1 MKLPLKLSNDN
12 DIYWSTKKFN
22 SYYPD
27 IWLDIAIGGRGIG
40 KTTGAFIDVGNRF
53 NKRGEEFIY
62 LRRYKPELKKF
73 VAKKSLD
80 AVYDGIV
87 YKPAADM
94 WTFSFENK
102 VVGYGI
108 ALSTGVDF
116 KSVNFDKVTTII
128 YDEATLKRH
137 SQKRYLTDEVTMLLE
152 FISSVVRT
160 RTNYRV
166 LILGNNVDLYNP
178 YFEYFSVPTF
188 KGVYI
193 DRKRG
198 LMCELPKNSPK
209 LLEMEKKTP
218 LYKLIHDTSYGR
230 YHYDNEVL
238 GSATEPSIIAEPKEI
253 RNFVKVVI
261 RGSTLFITFYTDER
275 TKCQRFY
282 VYRKDYEAKGSNV
295 YYLTKGNEVN
305 YFYLDYF
312 KKRCKAI
319 LNRFYYD
326 DRIDFDE
333 KKTADIF
340 SAMMEDL
347 Q

>member
-12 DIYWSTKKFN
+12 DIYWCTKKFN

-80 AVYDGIV
+80 AVYEGII

-209 LLEMEKKTP
+209 LLEMGKKTP

-238 GSATEPSIIAEPKEI
+238 GSANEPSIIAEPKEI

-312 KKRCKAI
+312 KKRCQAI

-340 SAMMEDL
+340 AAMMEDL